1 MPHIMISY
9 QWNVKPEVLKFV
21 ERLRME
27 GYRVWIDT
35 EQMHKSE
42 RFLDILEELYALE
55 DAYAKLQD
63 ITYAI
68 HQIQL
73 NIIISQVVIE

>member
-21 ERLRME
+21 ERLRIE

-42 RFLDILEELYALE
+42 CFLDILEELYALE
-55 DAYAKLQD
+55 YAYAKLQD